1 MSKMYIRIRRNKVVS
16 QRPFDDVIRN
26 LMAAIG
32 APDMASFRDAMAAA
46 RNLSEMDRIVQRAIG
61 PSGLMEFVRFDMGE
75 ILRKGTGEATP
86 RILRFLVG
94 NPLIMK
100 SMAEL
105 VPDAASYAPL
115 TILVDE
121 RDDGVH
127 LSYDSMAD
135 FLGPYENEAASA
147 IARDLDAKVDSLIA
161 RAAGGSEKYE

>member
-1 MSKMYIRIRRNKVVS
+1 MKMHFRVRRNKVVS
-16 QRPFDDVIRN
+16 SRPFDEVVRN
-26 LMAAIG
+26 LIATIG
-32 APDMASFRDAMAAA
+32 TPDMATFREAMAAA
-46 RNLSEMDRIVQRAIG
+46 RNVGEMERIVQTAIG

-75 ILRKGTGEATP
+75 ILRKGTEEITP

-115 TILVDE
+115 TLLVDE

-135 FLGPYENEAASA
+135 FLGPYENEAAIS

-161 RAAGGSEKYE
+161 TAAGGSE